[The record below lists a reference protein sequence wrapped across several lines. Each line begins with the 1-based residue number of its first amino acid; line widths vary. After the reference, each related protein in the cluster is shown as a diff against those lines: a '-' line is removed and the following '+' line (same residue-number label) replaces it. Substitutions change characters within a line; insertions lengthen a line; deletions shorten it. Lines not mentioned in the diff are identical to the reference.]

1 MTLEDE
7 NINILHIETDIN
19 TADTLI
25 QHFSNQHHVFIKD
38 NIKRKIKSHSK
49 NIKLTDLFIYKQLPM
64 FEDRQQLD
72 LKIISISQ

>member
-1 MTLEDE
+1 MYSRLKLKDATRSMISNNDKVLMTLEDE

-38 NIKRKIKSHSK
+38 NIIFM
-49 NIKLTDLFIYKQLPM
+49 LLFN
-64 FEDRQQLD
+64 FFD
-72 LKIISISQ
+72 

>member
-1 MTLEDE
+1 MYSRLKLKDATRSMISNNDKVLMTLEDE

-38 NIKRKIKSHSK
+38 KDRKSVV
-49 NIKLTDLFIYKQLPM
+49 
-64 FEDRQQLD
+64 
-72 LKIISISQ
+72 